1 MRSTVS
7 ATSTAPFTASIMAA
21 AVSEAIAAPF
31 FTAFMELSMRAE
43 VFLEASAVSPA
54 RFLTSFAMTVKP
66 FPATPALAA
75 STEALSARIF
85 VWSAMDSMVSM
96 MLPISREL
104 LLISSMAAIIRCIC

>member
-1 MRSTVS
+1 M
-7 ATSTAPFTASIMAA
+7 
-21 AVSEAIAAPF
+21 
-31 FTAFMELSMRAE
+31 
-43 VFLEASAVSPA
+43 EASAVSPA

-104 LLISSMAAIIRCIC
+104 LLISSMAAIMRCIC